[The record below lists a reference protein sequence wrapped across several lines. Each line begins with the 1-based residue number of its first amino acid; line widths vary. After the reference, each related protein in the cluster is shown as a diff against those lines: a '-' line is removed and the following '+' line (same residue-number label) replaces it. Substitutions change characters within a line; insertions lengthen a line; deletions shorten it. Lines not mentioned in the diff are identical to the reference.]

1 MSAGMKAVKERRRPG
16 RRPAPVMRLSLLL
29 LSIVLLGL
37 PACKRD
43 PVSPDAAV
51 LERPIIWLSATELT
65 FTASEANPRPATQ
78 ELRIRNSGKNSLKYT
93 VSGDA
98 SWLSIS
104 PADGTSSGQVNSHI
118 VTVDASGMAGR
129 EAEYPATFTITCSDA
144 YNNPQKV
151 AVALQLSKE
160 PPPEISVSPTAL
172 TFSAQAG
179 GSSPR
184 AQTINI
190 RNSGKSVLNYTISDD
205 ASWLDVSPANGSSS
219 GENKG
224 HTVTVNSSGMAEGNY
239 AATITI
245 SDPKATNNPQRVSV
259 TLQISK
265 QPPPAI
271 AVSRSSLSF
280 SAQVGGGN
288 PSAQTIG
295 IRNGGSGTLA
305 YTVTW
310 DASWLSVGPTS
321 GSSTGQENT
330 HAVYA
335 SIAGLAQ
342 GNYSGTITIAASD
355 ASNSPQ
361 FVGVSLQITAA
372 GGSNQIYVSCSPSQG
387 VTGTTVSFP
396 VSISG
401 NSSAISAFGLQLT
414 FDTDMFQ
421 YVGTTNGGLT
431 GGWYVTGNESA
442 SGTVTLG
449 GAAFSGSP
457 VSVGSSGNI
466 AIVTLK
472 VTGGTYSDGK
482 QSVVTITSYT
492 DGVAGMKP
500 EPATTTFTYRK

>member
-1 MSAGMKAVKERRRPG
+1 MSAGMKAVEERHRTG
-16 RRPAPVMRLSLLL
+16 RGPAPVMRLFLLF
-29 LSIVLLGL
+29 LSMVLFSL
-37 PACKRD
+37 PACKKD

-51 LERPIIWLSATELT
+51 LERPIIWLSGTELT
-65 FTASEANPRPATQ
+65 FTASEISPKPASQ
-78 ELRIRNSGKNSLKYT
+78 EIRIRNSGKNTLKYSIS
-93 VSGDA
+93 VDA

-104 PADGTSSGQVNSHI
+104 PADGSSAGQANAHV

-129 EAEYPATFTITCSDA
+129 DAAYTATITITCSDA
-144 YNNPQKV
+144 YNNPQK
-151 AVALQLSKE
+151 ASVALQLSKE

-205 ASWLDVSPANGSSS
+205 ASWLDVNPTSGSSS

-224 HTVTVNSSGMAEGNY
+224 HTVTVNSSGMSEGNY

-245 SDPKATNNPQRVSV
+245 GDPKATNSPQKVSV

-271 AVSRSSLSF
+271 VVSRSSLSF
-280 SAQVGGGN
+280 SAQAGGGN

-295 IRNGGSGTLA
+295 IRNGGGGTLT
-305 YTVTW
+305 YTVSK
-310 DASWLSVGPTS
+310 DASWLSVSPTS
-321 GSSTGQENT
+321 GSSAGQENGHT
-330 HAVYA
+330 ISVN
-335 SIAGLAQ
+335 IAGLSR
-342 GNYSGTITIAASD
+342 GSYPGTITVTSSGAA
-355 ASNSPQ
+355 NSPQ
-361 FVGVSLQITAA
+361 TVGVTLQITAA
-372 GGSNQIYVSCSPSQG
+372 GGSNQISVSCSPSQG

-396 VSISG
+396 ISISG
-401 NSSAISAFGLQLT
+401 NSSAFSAFGLQLT
-414 FDTDMFQ
+414 FDTAMFQ
-421 YVGTTNGGLT
+421 YVGTTNGSLT
-431 GGWYVTGNESA
+431 QGWVVAGSEI

-449 GAAFSGSP
+449 GYAGTIAA
-457 VSVGSSGNI
+457 GSSGTI
-466 AIVTLK
+466 AIITLK
-472 VTGGTYSDGK
+472 VTGGTYSNGK
-482 QSVVTITSYT
+482 QSVVSIKSYV